1 MLPPSPAPLGLVAAL
16 AEETTGLIAEMA
28 AQNTVETVRL
38 GGRDYHF
45 GTLWGRPCVVTL
57 ARIGKVAAATTAT
70 AMIHSFSVAAV
81 VFTGVAGALAPH
93 IRVGDII
100 VADHLMQ
107 HDLDASPLFP
117 RYEVPLLGMSRF
129 PADVA
134 LGDALVAAAG
144 RFLAEDFAA
153 LAPDTRTAFA
163 LDAPAVHRGL
173 IVSGDRFVG
182 GGEAA
187 AVLRQALPDALATE
201 MEGAAVAQ
209 VCHEYG
215 VPCAVMR
222 TVSDGADDNAHTDFG
237 RFLAEVA
244 SFYSYGV
251 IRRLLRA

>member
-1 MLPPSPAPLGLVAAL
+1 MPPSPAPLGLIAAL
-16 AEETTGLIAEMA
+16 AEETAGLVAEMA
-28 AQNTVETVRL
+28 AAGVAETVRL
-38 GGRDYHF
+38 GGRDYHV
-45 GTLWGRPCVVTL
+45 GALWGRPCVVTL

-70 AMIHSFSVAAV
+70 AMIHRFGVEAV

-93 IRVGDII
+93 IKVGDVI

-117 RYEVPLLGMSRF
+117 RYEVPLLGLSRF
-129 PADVA
+129 AADIV
-134 LGDALVAAAG
+134 LGDALAAAA
-144 RFLAEDFAA
+144 RAFLAADFAA
-153 LAPDTRTAFA
+153 LEPDTRAAFA

-187 AVLRQALPDALATE
+187 AALRGALPDALATE

-222 TVSDGADDNAHTDFG
+222 TVSDSADESAHIDFG

-244 SFYSYGV
+244 SFYSYGIV
-251 IRRLLRA
+251 RRLLQG